1 MRYSGIILLLPF
13 ILTSCKEKYN
23 GYIYDGISRKPLAGV
38 QIYDIERKK
47 STSTDAQGYYS
58 LNWDP
63 GFLFSIKKSNYI
75 IDTLRMNRIITGEH
89 QVKEMDGSKRFL
101 YPQLSGKI
109 YDKKNSLPLKN
120 AEIYTMSGEKIV
132 STDANGHFE
141 LSRFPPSDKLVL
153 KKENYQNDTVLLF
166 KVKDPKI
173 QQIELLQP
181 SKNIKFYLTPLTP

>member
-13 ILTSCKEKYN
+13 ILTSCKKKYN

-47 STSTDAQGYYS
+47 STSTDTQGYYS

-75 IDTLRMNRIITGEH
+75 IDTLRMNRIIAGEH

-101 YPQLSGKI
+101 YPKLSGKI

-120 AEIYTMSGEKIV
+120 AEIYAMSGEKIV

-166 KVKDPKI
+166 EIKDPKI
-173 QQIELLQP
+173 QQIELVQP
-181 SKNIKFYLTPLTP
+181 SKNIKFYLTPITP